1 MLEAPQ
7 LLNFSNKDIISFVIE
22 QDNQKYLLNVTIEQD
37 TMTFNIS
44 EQDKLGGLSYTTNIS
59 FEEIKKK
66 EPKQIFSV
74 LNSCQEF
81 IDYLKALSELK
92 KIFIIKKENK
102 ISIKFDAEYL
112 LKKYNIEIDFLP
124 DKVNSEKLVI
134 DLCKEIKNL
143 KNELEEIKNKMK
155 NLEEKNNKEIEEL
168 KNEIKELKK
177 IIEPINEKYKNSNF
191 IYNSTILKEN
201 EFDIIKSAIKSR
213 MNKDVKNLK
222 KLYQATVDGESSAT
236 FHSKC
241 DGIPNTITFIKSA
254 GKRRFGGFNSQCWDC
269 SSQYKDDINCFL
281 FSLDKQKIYPIKN
294 DKKAI
299 CCNSNYGPV
308 FGLPNDIQIGNNPI
322 SEKNL
327 HTRESKSD
335 CSFNYYGD
343 NNALSEDGKAQFIYA
358 LEYEVFQVIF

>member
-44 EQDKLGGLSYTTNIS
+44 EQDKLGGLSYTNKIS

-74 LNSCQEF
+74 LNSYQEF

-92 KIFIIKKENK
+92 KISIIKKENK

-124 DKVNSEKLVI
+124 DKVNSEKLVT

-155 NLEEKNNKEIEEL
+155 NLEEKNNQEIEEL

-177 IIEPINEKYKNSNF
+177 IIEPINEKYKKSNF
-191 IYNSTILKEN
+191 IYNSTILKKN

-213 MNKDVKNLK
+213 MNKEVKNLK
-222 KLYQATVDGESSAT
+222 KLYQATIDGESSAT

-241 DGIPNTITFIKSA
+241 DGIPNTITFIKST
-254 GKRRFGGFNSQCWDC
+254 GKRRFGGFTSQCWDR

-294 DKKAI
+294 NKNAI
-299 CCNSNYGPV
+299 ACYSDYGPV
-308 FGLPNDIQIGNNPI
+308 FGDGNDIQIGNNPI
-322 SEKNL
+322 NSKKLYTGESNL
-327 HTRESKSD
+327 N